1 METASCSSL
10 SLIWPP
16 PSVPAAKQ
24 DSKQVYNAGYPVG
37 KAEVWPSSKGDK
49 AEISDTVP
57 K

>member
-16 PSVPAAKQ
+16 PSVTAAKQ